1 MGPAMAPWAL
11 PEFKSARASKRQ
23 WCTVPRPLN
32 PTMSSCRDGETREG
46 LGLGGVISGISNWN
60 HASRGSNGVRSFSA
74 TRGLDLSPRACQT
87 SLFKTD
93 DGPIGSSNRP
103 MVVAWKKGWNSLTL
117 GLAFSPSMGVF
128 ITGWG
133 S

>member
-1 MGPAMAPWAL
+1 M
-11 PEFKSARASKRQ
+11 
-23 WCTVPRPLN
+23 
-32 PTMSSCRDGETREG
+32 
-46 LGLGGVISGISNWN
+46 
-60 HASRGSNGVRSFSA
+60 RSFSA
-74 TRGLDLSPRACQT
+74 TRGLDIEPRACQT

-117 GLAFSPSMGVF
+117 GRAFSPSMGVF